1 MMSARYNP
9 PQRMSFRPRLYIAA
23 AILLL
28 TAISARAAS
37 FDAPAADLAR
47 QIAALAGPGPAR
59 LVILNN
65 SSLPTGEIPVIRR
78 SLERDLR
85 GLGVL
90 AGGAESATLIR
101 VTLSQNMNGGLWV
114 AEVRE
119 GTELRVAMVPVSLD
133 VPMTGPAGAA
143 LTLRRTL
150 LLSEPEQIL
159 DAAVFASGGEQR
171 LVVLEPERF
180 LVFTRNPAAITA
192 PGASPTWNQP
202 QAFPIEHTRSYPRD
216 LRGRIVAAQDHL
228 FDAFLPGVQ
237 CTGTNAGSQ
246 LSVSCAES
254 DDPWQVT
261 ATQRAFYNAM
271 RDNFTGVL
279 APGFGMRLP
288 PFYSAA
294 ELPRI
299 GQPATLLNTVSGKV
313 LLIDNGVS
321 KPITGADDWGSDFA
335 VVRSGCG
342 SGAQVLVSGSGA
354 GSAGDSLR
362 AFEVPGRETI
372 PVSAALPVNGVIDSL
387 SPAPDST
394 TATMIVR
401 RDAPTAYEV
410 WNVAAICN

>member
-1 MMSARYNP
+1 MLTGRSSRLPKRRLGRRRPPPEILAAEVPAELVRRRNHRAAGKGTGDGKQGTAMMSARYNP

-23 AILLL
+23 AVLLL
-28 TAISARAAS
+28 TAISVRAAS
-37 FDAPAADLAR
+37 FDGPAADLAR

-202 QAFPIEHTRSYPRD
+202 QSFPIERTRSYPRD
-216 LRGRIVAAQDHL
+216 LRGRIVAAQNHL
-228 FDAFLPGVQ
+228 FDAFLRGVQ
-237 CTGTNAGSQ
+237 CTGTNAGAQ

-261 ATQRAFYNAM
+261 STQRAFYNTM

-299 GQPATLLNTVSGKV
+299 GQPATLLNSVSGKV
-313 LLIDNGVS
+313 L
-321 KPITGADDWGSDFA
+321 
-335 VVRSGCG
+335 
-342 SGAQVLVSGSGA
+342 
-354 GSAGDSLR
+354 
-362 AFEVPGRETI
+362 
-372 PVSAALPVNGVIDSL
+372 
-387 SPAPDST
+387 
-394 TATMIVR
+394 
-401 RDAPTAYEV
+401 
-410 WNVAAICN
+410 

>member
-9 PQRMSFRPRLYIAA
+9 PQRMSFRPRLLIVAA
-23 AILLL
+23 ALLF
-28 TAISARAAS
+28 TGVSVRAAS
-37 FDAPAADLAR
+37 FEAPAADLAR

-65 SSLPTGEIPVIRR
+65 SNLPTGEIPVIRR
-78 SLERDLR
+78 SLEEDLR
-85 GLGVL
+85 SLGVL
-90 AGGAESATLIR
+90 AGGAQSATLIR
-101 VTLSQNMNGGLWV
+101 VTLSQNLHGGLWV

-119 GTELRVAMVPVSLD
+119 GTEVRVAMVPVNLD
-133 VPMTGPAGAA
+133 VPVTGPGGAA

-150 LLSEPEQIL
+150 LLSEPEPIL
-159 DAAVFASGGEQR
+159 DTALFASAGEQR
-171 LVVLEPERF
+171 LVVLEPERI
-180 LVFTRNPAAITA
+180 LVFTRNAATISA
-192 PGASPTWNQP
+192 PGANPVWNQP
-202 QAFPIEHTRSYPRD
+202 RSFPIEHGRSYPRD
-216 LRGRIVAAQDHL
+216 IRGRIVAAQDHL
-228 FDAFLPGVQ
+228 FDAYLPGVQ
-237 CTGTNAGSQ
+237 CTGTNDGAQ
-246 LSVSCAES
+246 LSVSCADS

-261 ATQRAFYNAM
+261 STQRGFYNAM

-299 GQPATLLNTVSGKV
+299 GGPATLLNTVSGRV
-313 LLIDNGVS
+313 LLIDNGVA
-321 KPITGADDWGSDFA
+321 KAITGADDWGSDFA

-342 SGAQVLVSGSGA
+342 SGAQVLVAGSGA
-354 GSAGDSLR
+354 ATAGDSLR
-362 AFEVPGRETI
+362 AFEVPGREAI

-387 SPAPDST
+387 SAAPDGT

-401 RDAPTAYEV
+401 RDAPTAWEV